1 MSVTVNT
8 VRAGVF
14 LDSVV
19 LMQISRK
26 LTAIQGVEDAALM
39 MATPANRDIL
49 SDAGLLEEGTMAGP
63 GDLLVAVRAQ
73 DRAIADSTL
82 QRAAELMERPAERND
97 GAQELHPLTLRS
109 ACRQLPTANLAL
121 ISVPGDYAGAEARKA
136 LRAGLNVMIFSDNVP
151 LAEEISLKR
160 EARDLG
166 LVVMGPDC
174 GTAIIDGVPLAFA
187 NVVPRGDIAIVGASG
202 TGIQEVSCLIA
213 RAGKGISHA
222 IGVGGRDLTEAVGAI
237 STLTALDWLERD
249 AATHHIVLIS
259 KPPAPGVADRIVQF
273 IRRSSKSYTVCL
285 VGSDDLVLPD
295 NAKLTT
301 TLKDAAV
308 AAANSS
314 KGLAAVSAVQRAP
327 AVSGYVRGLYS
338 GGTLAAEAQA
348 VFLSHRQPVLSN
360 APIPGA
366 GLFTSQRT
374 NHIMIDLG
382 DDRFTRGR
390 PHPMIDP
397 AVRDEPILAALSDPD
412 VGAVLLDVVIGFGAH
427 PDPAGHLAG
436 LLERQ
441 SRPCPVVIASVTGT
455 DEDPQVRARQV
466 SVLEQAGVMV
476 APSNADAAELAL
488 ACLNTGK
495 DP

>member
-1 MSVTVNT
+1 M
-8 VRAGVF
+8 
-14 LDSVV
+14 
-19 LMQISRK
+19 
-26 LTAIQGVEDAALM
+26 
-39 MATPANRDIL
+39 
-49 SDAGLLEEGTMAGP
+49 
-63 GDLLVAVRAQ
+63 
-73 DRAIADSTL
+73 
-82 QRAAELMERPAERND
+82 
-97 GAQELHPLTLRS
+97 
-109 ACRQLPTANLAL
+109 
-121 ISVPGDYAGAEARKA
+121 
-136 LRAGLNVMIFSDNVP
+136 
-151 LAEEISLKR
+151 
-160 EARDLG
+160 
-166 LVVMGPDC
+166 
-174 GTAIIDGVPLAFA
+174 
-187 NVVPRGDIAIVGASG
+187 
-202 TGIQEVSCLIA
+202 
-213 RAGKGISHA
+213 
-222 IGVGGRDLTEAVGAI
+222 
-237 STLTALDWLERD
+237 TALDWLERD

>member
-1 MSVTVNT
+1 M
-8 VRAGVF
+8 
-14 LDSVV
+14 
-19 LMQISRK
+19 
-26 LTAIQGVEDAALM
+26 
-39 MATPANRDIL
+39 
-49 SDAGLLEEGTMAGP
+49 
-63 GDLLVAVRAQ
+63 
-73 DRAIADSTL
+73 
-82 QRAAELMERPAERND
+82 
-97 GAQELHPLTLRS
+97 
-109 ACRQLPTANLAL
+109 
-121 ISVPGDYAGAEARKA
+121 
-136 LRAGLNVMIFSDNVP
+136 
-151 LAEEISLKR
+151 
-160 EARDLG
+160 
-166 LVVMGPDC
+166 
-174 GTAIIDGVPLAFA
+174 
-187 NVVPRGDIAIVGASG
+187 
-202 TGIQEVSCLIA
+202 
-213 RAGKGISHA
+213 
-222 IGVGGRDLTEAVGAI
+222 
-237 STLTALDWLERD
+237 
-249 AATHHIVLIS
+249 
-259 KPPAPGVADRIVQF
+259 
-273 IRRSSKSYTVCL
+273 
-285 VGSDDLVLPD
+285 
-295 NAKLTT
+295 
-301 TLKDAAV
+301 
-308 AAANSS
+308 
-314 KGLAAVSAVQRAP
+314 SAVQRAP

-476 APSNADAAELAL
+476 APSNADAAE
-488 ACLNTGK
+488 
-495 DP
+495 

>member
-1 MSVTVNT
+1 MSVTVNI

-19 LMQISRK
+19 LMQISRE

-39 MATPANRDIL
+39 MATPANWDIL
-49 SDAGLLEEGTMAGP
+49 SDADLLDEDTMAGP

-73 DRAIADSTL
+73 DQAIADSTL
-82 QRAAELMERPAERND
+82 QRAAELMERPAQQNNTP
-97 GAQELHPLTLRS
+97 QELRPLTLRS
-109 ACRQLPTANLAL
+109 ACRQLPDANLAL
-121 ISVPGDYAGAEARKA
+121 ISVPGDFAGAEARKA
-136 LRAGLNVMIFSDNVP
+136 LRAGLNVMIFSDNVS

-166 LVVMGPDC
+166 LIVMGPDC

-213 RAGKGISHA
+213 HAGEGISHA

-237 STLTALDWLERD
+237 STLTVLDWLERD
-249 AATHHIVLIS
+249 VATHHIVLIS
-259 KPPAPGVADRIVQF
+259 KPPAPSVVDQITEF

-285 VGSDDLVLPD
+285 VGSDDLALPD

-301 TLKDAAV
+301 TLKDAA
-308 AAANSS
+308 AAAVKNS
-314 KGLAAVSAVQRAP
+314 KGLEALPAVQQAP
-327 AVSGYVRGLYS
+327 AAGSYVRGLYS
-338 GGTLAAEAQA
+338 GGTLAAEAQV

-360 APIPGA
+360 VPVPGA
-366 GLFTSQRT
+366 GLFTSERT

-397 AVRDEPILAALSDPD
+397 AVRDEPICVALSDPD

-436 LLERQ
+436 LLDRHGR
-441 SRPCPVVIASVTGT
+441 SGSVVIASVTGT
-455 DEDPQVRARQV
+455 DEDPQVRAKQV
-466 SVLEQAGVMV
+466 SVLERAGVVV

-488 ACLNTGK
+488 ACLKIG
-495 DP
+495 